1 MVTRI
6 KFNGDLKA
14 EAVKLV
20 KDRDVSV
27 AQAALREEKYG
38 R

>member
-1 MVTRI
+1 MVTRM
-6 KFNGDLKA
+6 KFSGDLKA

-20 KDRDVSV
+20 KERDVSV
-27 AQAALREEKYG
+27 AQAAVCEEKYG